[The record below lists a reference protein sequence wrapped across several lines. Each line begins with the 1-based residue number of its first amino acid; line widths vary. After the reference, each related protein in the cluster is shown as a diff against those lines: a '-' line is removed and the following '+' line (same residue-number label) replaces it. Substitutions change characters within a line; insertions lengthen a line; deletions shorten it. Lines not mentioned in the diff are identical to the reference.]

1 LGGEVIRIIVADDH
15 ALMRSG
21 TRDRL
26 RKEPDFEVVDTAED
40 GRQALEMIARFK
52 PDVAV
57 LDIRLPKLN
66 GIAVVRRM
74 REVSPDTRALMLT
87 AFDDDDYIIA
97 LMELGTAGYLLKTVQ
112 PDELA
117 DAVRRVHRGE
127 NVLDRAIAA
136 KVARLWARRRI
147 ESGGGSQTHLTP
159 RELDVLKRVA
169 EGLRNRDIANE
180 LHVSA
185 HTVARHLSSIYEK
198 LDITSRTQAV
208 RYALSQ
214 HLVDGDEDTDSLEG
228 F

>member
-1 LGGEVIRIIVADDH
+1 MDGGVIRIIVADDH
-15 ALMRSG
+15 ALMRAG

-26 RKEPDFEVVDTAED
+26 RREPDFEVVDTAED
-40 GRQALEMIARFK
+40 GWQAIELIGRLK

-74 REVSPDTRALMLT
+74 REVSPNTRALMLT

-127 NVLDRAIAA
+127 NVLDRAIAT
-136 KVARLWARRRI
+136 KVARLWARHRI
-147 ESGGGSQTHLTP
+147 ESGTGPQGRLTP
-159 RELDVLKRVA
+159 RELEVLQRVA
-169 EGLRNRDIANE
+169 EGLRNRDIATE
-180 LHVSA
+180 LQVSA

-198 LDITSRTQAV
+198 LDVTSRTQAV
-208 RYALSQ
+208 RYALSH
-214 HLVDGDEDTDSLEG
+214 HLVDEEVQESDDRS
-228 F
+228 

>member
-1 LGGEVIRIIVADDH
+1 MEGEMIRIIVADDH
-15 ALMRSG
+15 ALMRAG

-26 RKEPDFEVVDTAED
+26 RREPDFEVIDTAED
-40 GRQALEMIARFK
+40 GWQALELIGRFK
-52 PDVAV
+52 PDIAV

-97 LMELGTAGYLLKTVQ
+97 LMELGTSGYLLKTVQ

-136 KVARLWARRRI
+136 KVARLWARHRI
-147 ESGGGSQTHLTP
+147 QTGTGPQARLTP
-159 RELDVLKRVA
+159 RELEVLKRVT
-169 EGLRNRDIANE
+169 EGLRNRDIATE

-208 RYALSQ
+208 RYALSE
-214 HLVDGDEDTDSLEG
+214 HLVDGEAQESDDRS
-228 F
+228 